1 MIHKPLFIF
10 VFRINVQNFNSVTS
24 QTQVQFEMSGCT
36 PAKKILQD
44 LTTILNNSIAHL
56 MDLKPG
62 YNIYPTIYRS

>member
-1 MIHKPLFIF
+1 MNHKPLFIF

-36 PAKKILQD
+36 PTKKILQD
-44 LTTILNNSIAHL
+44 LTTILNSIAYF